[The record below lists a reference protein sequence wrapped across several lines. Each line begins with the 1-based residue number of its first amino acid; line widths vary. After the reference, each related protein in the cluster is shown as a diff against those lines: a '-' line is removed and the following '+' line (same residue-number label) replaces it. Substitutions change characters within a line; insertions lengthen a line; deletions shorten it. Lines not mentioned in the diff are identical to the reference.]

1 MKTVVLTGADGYVGR
16 PVLAALQAAG
26 YDVHAISRTPG
37 KSTSGV
43 TWHTANLFD
52 PVATDAILEKIGG
65 SHLVHLAWITEPG
78 AYWQSP
84 DNDRWREA
92 SVALLQQFTSH
103 GGQRAV
109 LAGTCA
115 EYDWRLGHCDED
127 STPLRPLSPY
137 TRSKLEFRDAAYA
150 LSEKTGLEIAWARIF
165 FSFGP
170 NEHPQRL
177 VPAVIRALLAG
188 DRAECSDGEQLRDF
202 MYVKDLAAAFV
213 AVLDS
218 DFRGDINIASG
229 NAMPIKR
236 LVTRIAEKLDAVDR
250 VDFGARPRQS
260 GEPDSITANVSRLTE
275 QVGFVSDRTIES
287 AIDESIAWW
296 QQQLTE

>member
-1 MKTVVLTGADGYVGR
+1 LKTVVLTGADGYVGR
-16 PVLAALQAAG
+16 PVLAGLQAAG

-37 KSTSGV
+37 KSAKAV
-43 TWHTANLFD
+43 TWHTADLFD

-92 SVALLQQFTSH
+92 SVALLQQFIRY

-115 EYDWRLGHCDED
+115 EYDWRHGHCDED
-127 STPLRPLSPY
+127 STPLRPQSPY
-137 TRSKLEFRDAAYA
+137 TRGKLEFRDAAYA
-150 LSEKTGLEIAWARIF
+150 LSEKSGLEMAWARIF

-170 NEHPQRL
+170 NEHPKRL
-177 VPAVIRALLAG
+177 VPAVIRALLVG
-188 DRAECSDGEQLRDF
+188 ERAECSDGEQLRDF
-202 MYVKDLAAAFV
+202 MYVEDLAAAFV

-218 DFRGDINIASG
+218 NFCGDINIASG
-229 NAMPIKR
+229 NAMPIRR
-236 LVTRIAEKLDAVDR
+236 LVTRIAEKLHAVDR

-260 GEPDSITANVSRLTE
+260 GEPDSITADVSRLTE
-275 QVGFVSDRTIES
+275 QVGYSSHTTIES

-296 QQQLTE
+296 RQQLAQ